1 MPYVKNKERIFQ
13 VMTISIQKSEVF
25 ERISPRFVGAA
36 IISEVINGSA
46 SPELWNMVECQ
57 AEALQAAYN
66 LASIK
71 LQSGIAATRATYK
84 VAGKDPSRYRPA
96 CEQLARRVLQGKGL
110 SSVNTL
116 VDIGNLISLHSGYST
131 AAIDADKLV
140 SEKIVLD
147 FGRQGEPYVGI
158 GRGVLNI
165 ENLPAYR
172 DAAGAFAT
180 PTSDSERTMVSLE
193 TRKLLF
199 IINGYDGRREVV
211 ADAVERTC
219 RLLGRFAAARINDII
234 WY

>member
-57 AEALQAAYN
+57 AEALQAAYD

-84 VAGKDPSRYRPA
+84 AAGKDPSRYRPA

-110 SSVNTL
+110 SRVNTL
-116 VDIGNLISLHSGYST
+116 VDIGNLISLQSGYST